1 MLGRRVGW
9 EPLLPDYQPLHR
21 AVVRT
26 HSLLPSCGSAPMPR
40 LPLTKE
46 ALVAN
51 SPPNSCPI
59 QTWNSTLP
67 AVPFWASVSHRHAR
81 FLVVSVRESL
91 VLTEAWL
98 RLNR

>member
-26 HSLLPSCGSAPMPR
+26 HSLLPPAEPMPW

-46 ALVAN
+46 ALTGGK
-51 SPPNSCPI
+51 
-59 QTWNSTLP
+59 QP
-67 AVPFWASVSHRHAR
+67 AELVPDSDVELDAAGRA
-81 FLVVSVRESL
+81 LLGERESPTRPL
-91 VLTEAWL
+91 PCCVRARIVSLNGAWL